1 MIQTLEA
8 MIREHPFFKGL
19 EEPCIKL
26 IVECAKNVRFD
37 EGQILFRQ
45 TDPTDHFYL
54 VREGLAAVESMIPHR
69 GSTTVLTAG
78 SAEVLGWSWLFQPYK
93 WHFDARALQ
102 STRALA
108 FDGKCL
114 RTKCAEDHGLGYE
127 LLKPFTRIMREWFES
142 TKLQLMDLYGSNS

>member
-8 MIREHPFFKGL
+8 VIREHPFFKGL
-19 EEPCIKL
+19 EEPYIKL
-26 IVECAKNVRFD
+26 IVECAKIVRFD

-45 TDPTDHFYL
+45 MDPTDHFYL
-54 VREGLAAVESMIPHR
+54 VRESLAAVESMIPHR
-69 GSTTVLTAG
+69 GSTMVLTAG
-78 SAEVLGWSWLFQPYK
+78 SAEVLGWSCLFQPYK
-93 WHFDARALQ
+93 WLFDARALR

-114 RTKCAEDHGLGYE
+114 RTKCAEDHDLGYE
-127 LLKPFTRIMREWFES
+127 LLKRFTRIVREWFES